1 MKFSGSD
8 FSLIRWNVLAFCLS
22 LFVSAAILYNSGN
35 YAEKAQKEQRSAQTL
50 LNDARHRLATAY
62 QDQENMEIYSNEYG
76 SLIESKVI
84 GDDQRLDWMEGLAKI
99 RRQHLVTDF
108 SYTIAPQRI
117 YTPQAPVTT
126 GNFDIHYSEMELQ
139 FDLLH
144 EGQLSNFF
152 TTLSRQVK
160 GWYQLDGCKLQR
172 AASAEGAGATATTHV
187 RAKCNGGWITL
198 KNRSAPQ

>member
-1 MKFSGSD
+1 MKFSM
-8 FSLIRWNVLAFCLS
+8 IRWSVLAFCLS
-22 LFVSAAILYNSGN
+22 LLASSAILYNSGD
-35 YAEKAQKEQRSAQTL
+35 YAEKAQNELHAAQTL
-50 LNDARHRLATAY
+50 LNDARNRLATAY

-76 SLIESKVI
+76 SLIKNKVI

-99 RRQHLVTDF
+99 RQQNLVTEF
-108 SYTIAPQRI
+108 SYTIAPQKI
-117 YTPQAPVTT
+117 YTPQAPVSA

-152 TTLSRQVK
+152 AALSSQIK
-160 GWYQLDGCKLQR
+160 GWYQLEGCKLQR

-187 RAKCNGGWITL
+187 KAKCNGGWITL
-198 KNRSAPQ
+198 KNRNTPQ